1 MTGAPEGVGRG
12 ELIAAARCAPSRV
25 VGVTAA
31 AGYGKSTL
39 LRRWATFD
47 HRTVVTAS
55 LTTPDDDP
63 DLLVATLTEAFAA
76 ADGIPA
82 PRRTSL
88 RGLVAAVSA
97 RPRPFVLL
105 VDDLQALR
113 SAGAIDVV
121 RLLAARIPS
130 GSQLV
135 TASRQAQPHLAR
147 LRAEHEALELT
158 ECHLA
163 VDGTIARAI
172 LARAGLDVE
181 PETASRLAQ
190 ACEGW
195 AAGVALAAAVAKESG
210 DGGLDVGGDDRFVA
224 DYFAS
229 EVLGP
234 LDADQRAFLRSTAIL
249 DRLGGELCDAVLER
263 TDSAARLRDLEDSNR
278 FVMPTGRGRA
288 WYRHHRLFREFL
300 LGELRRE
307 DPAHV
312 ERLHVRAAAWHESRG
327 EQEAAI
333 EHLLATSRHDRTAAL
348 VETAAPAAWERGESG
363 LVQRWLTTLGEA
375 RLAAYPQL
383 AVVQAWVA
391 ALTGDPAT
399 AQRWLAHL
407 ETTADQTPS
416 LEADRALLRSALAL
430 DGPERALRD
439 ARYALT
445 HVDPWSFRRAR
456 AVGLCGEA
464 HVMLGQVD
472 EAIPC
477 LEEAGRAAVR
487 GGHHHIVVG
496 AQALLGWIA
505 MDRGD
510 WRSGG
515 EHVRASVRAT
525 EEAGLPGHP
534 ATLLT
539 RAGSAR
545 LHLRVGD
552 RAAAHRE
559 LDAAVESRHVSTSAR
574 PLLAVKGRLAVAKL
588 LWATGDHD
596 GARELLRELHD
607 LARERPDLGVLGAE
621 LAEFVVMVEG
631 GARDDAVTTPLTPA
645 ELRVLP
651 YLQTH
656 LTIAQIGERLFVS
669 RNTANSEIA
678 SIYRK
683 LGVSTRGAA
692 VARATV
698 LGLLGQ

>member
-12 ELIAAARCAPSRV
+12 EIIAAARCAPSRV
-25 VGVTAA
+25 VAVTAA
-31 AGYGKSTL
+31 AGYGKTTL

-55 LTTPDDDP
+55 LAASDDDP
-63 DLLVATLTEAFAA
+63 DALVATFADAFAV
-76 ADGIPA
+76 ADGTTA
-82 PRRTSL
+82 PRRPTL

-105 VDDLQALR
+105 VDDLQVLR
-113 SAGAIDVV
+113 SDEAHDVV
-121 RLLAARIPS
+121 RLIAARIPS

-135 TASRQAQPHLAR
+135 TASRRAQPHLPR
-147 LRAEHEALELT
+147 LRAEHEALELD

-163 VDGTIARAI
+163 VDGIIARAI

-181 PETASRLAQ
+181 PETAARLARD
-190 ACEGW
+190 CEGW
-195 AAGVALAAAVAKESG
+195 AAGVALAAAVAKASP
-210 DGGLDVGGDDRFVA
+210 DGGLDVAGDDRFVA

-234 LDADQRAFLRSTAIL
+234 LDADQREFLLRTAIL
-249 DRLGGELCDAVLER
+249 DRLGGELCDAVLDR
-263 TDSAARLRDLEDSNR
+263 TDSTARLRELEDANR

-300 LGELRRE
+300 LAELRRE
-307 DPAHV
+307 DPEHV
-312 ERLHVRAAAWHESRG
+312 ERLHTRAATWHEARG

-333 EHLLATSRHDRTAAL
+333 EHLLSTSRHERTAAL
-348 VETAAPAAWERGESG
+348 VDAAAPAAWERGESAV
-363 LVQRWLTTLGEA
+363 VQRWLTTLGELQ
-375 RLAAYPQL
+375 LAAHPQL
-383 AVVQAWVA
+383 AVVQGWVA
-391 ALTGDPAT
+391 ALTGDPGT
-399 AQRWLAHL
+399 AQRWLSFL
-407 ETTADQTPS
+407 ESTADPTSS
-416 LEADRALLRSALAL
+416 LEADRALLRSAMAP
-430 DGPERALRD
+430 DGPDRALRD

-445 HVDPWSFRRAR
+445 HVDPWSFRRVR
-456 AVGLCGEA
+456 AIALCGEA
-464 HVMLGQVD
+464 HLMLGQVD
-472 EAIPC
+472 EALPC
-477 LEEAGRAAVR
+477 LEEAAREATR
-487 GGHHHIVVG
+487 GGHHYIAVG
-496 AQALLGWIA
+496 ALALLGWIA

-510 WRSGG
+510 WRAGG
-515 EHVRASVRAT
+515 EHVRAAVRAT
-525 EEAGLPGHP
+525 EESGLPGHP
-534 ATLLT
+534 ATVLT
-539 RAGSAR
+539 LAASAR

-552 RAAAHRE
+552 RAAALHE
-559 LDAAVESRHVSTSAR
+559 LGEAMESRHVSTSAR

-588 LWATGDHD
+588 LWATGDHG

-621 LAEFVVMVEG
+621 LAEFVAMVDG
-631 GARDDAVTTPLTPA
+631 GDRDDGVTAPLTPA

>member
-12 ELIAAARCAPSRV
+12 EIIAAARCAPSRV

-31 AGYGKSTL
+31 AGYGKTAL

-55 LTTPDDDP
+55 LTVLDDDP
-63 DLLVATLTEAFAA
+63 DVLVATLAEAFAV
-76 ADGIPA
+76 ADGVSA
-82 PRRTSL
+82 PREPTL
-88 RGLVAAVSA
+88 RGLVAGVSA

-113 SAGAIDVV
+113 SDGAIEVL

-135 TASRQAQPHLAR
+135 TASRHAQPHLPR

-158 ECHLA
+158 ESHLA
-163 VDGTIARAI
+163 VDGTIAREI
-172 LARAGLDVE
+172 LARAGMDVE
-181 PETASRLAQ
+181 PETAARLARD
-190 ACEGW
+190 CDGW
-195 AAGVALAAAVAKESG
+195 AAGVALTAESAKEVP
-210 DGGLDVGGDDRFVA
+210 DGGLHVRGDDRYVA
-224 DYFAS
+224 DYFET
-229 EVLGP
+229 EVLTS

-263 TDSAARLRDLEDSNR
+263 SDSTERLRDLEEATR
-278 FVMPTGRGRA
+278 FLVPVGRGRA

-307 DPAHV
+307 DPHV
-312 ERLHVRAAAWHESRG
+312 VEQLHVRAASWYEARG
-327 EQEAAI
+327 EPEVAI
-333 EHLLATSRHDRTAAL
+333 EHLLATSRHERTAAV
-348 VETAAPAAWERGESG
+348 VETAAPEAWERGESAV
-363 LVQRWLTTLGEA
+363 VQRWLTTLGEA
-375 RLAAYPQL
+375 QLAAHPPL

-391 ALTGDPAT
+391 ALTGDPGT
-399 AQRWLAHL
+399 AQRWLSFL
-407 ETTADQTPS
+407 ESIADRTRS
-416 LEADRALLRSALAL
+416 LEADRALLRSAMAP
-430 DGPERALRD
+430 DGPDRALRD

-445 HVDPWSFRRAR
+445 HVDPWSFRRVR
-456 AVGLCGEA
+456 AIALCGEA
-464 HVMLGQVD
+464 HLMFGQVD
-472 EAIPC
+472 EALPC
-477 LEEAGRAAVR
+477 LEEAAREATR
-487 GGHHHIVVG
+487 GGHRYIGVG
-496 AQALLGWIA
+496 ALALLGWIA

-510 WRSGG
+510 WRTGG
-515 EHVRASVRAT
+515 EHVRAAIRAT
-525 EEAGLPGHP
+525 EESGLPGHP
-534 ATLLT
+534 ATLMT
-539 RAGSAR
+539 MAASAR

-552 RAAAHRE
+552 RAAALRD
-559 LDAAVESRHVSTSAR
+559 LDEAMESRHVSTSAR
-574 PLLAVKGRLAVAKL
+574 PLLAVKGRLAVTKL
-588 LWATGDHD
+588 LWATGDHG

-607 LARERPDLGVLGAE
+607 LARERPDLGVLGTE
-621 LAEFVVMVEG
+621 LAEFVAMVEG
-631 GARDDAVTTPLTPA
+631 GAGDDAVTTPLTPA